1 MSWDCP
7 RAMPN
12 PTGAGSTVSRCL
24 CCWRDVYVEG
34 ECFGIRVELAG
45 IALEREGVASRQA
58 RSAAARDCDPPPLMC
73 RAGFGLSPI
82 LDTRR

>member
-45 IALEREGVASRQA
+45 IALEREGDGIQA
-58 RSAAARDCDPPPLMC
+58 GPLGS
-73 RAGFGLSPI
+73 RAGL
-82 LDTRR
+82 